1 MRITEDELIDIW
13 RYFQYCCLPSIIM
26 ARYAYFDYIDD
37 IKKEKKFY
45 RHEVKQAINKIGRQ
59 LDKLPRALMDVSSQ
73 NVRYMNILGDNI
85 DELLEEDKEELHRAI
100 YITFKNA
107 RWSHVECY
115 AALCYIQT
123 LLGTA
128 AVTFK
133 QCCKDYQL
141 IRGMDASELFH
152 VYNIEEIAS
161 KWEELVFDATCSNV
175 FEQSRK
181 ATDVDLQNLRC
192 EMAIDAIRKKLSD
205 IETLRTAM
213 EKSYPWSPN
222 YKEGV
227 PYELSDDYRLVNSNK
242 KEENDGMDKDFQ
254 GEATDLEAEQHH
266 HAGA

>member
-1 MRITEDELIDIW
+1 MRLTEDELIDIW

-37 IKKEKKFY
+37 IKKEKAFY
-45 RHEVKQAINKIGRQ
+45 RHKTKQDINKIGRQ
-59 LDKLPRALMDVSSQ
+59 LDKLPRVLMDVNAQ

-100 YITFKNA
+100 YISFRNA
-107 RWSHVECY
+107 KWSHVDCY

-123 LLGTA
+123 MLGMA

-141 IRGMDASELFH
+141 VRGMDVTELFH

-161 KWEELVFDATCSNV
+161 KWETLVLDATYSNV

-181 ATDVDLQNLRC
+181 ATDVNLQNIRC
-192 EMAIDAIRKKLSD
+192 KKAADAVRSKLTD

-222 YKEGV
+222 YKEGI
-227 PYELSDDYRLVNSNK
+227 PYEQSDDYRLVSNND
-242 KEENDGMDKDFQ
+242 KEQNDGINQDIQ
-254 GEATDLEAEQHH
+254 GETTDLQA
-266 HAGA
+266 